1 LTGEPAT
8 DAPTGVRPRSN
19 FDFDNG
25 HLGAFQLAARYHTLK
40 INERAFE
47 FNLATAGSSR
57 KAQAWT
63 AGLNWI
69 LTGNLKYTFNF
80 ERTVFDG
87 NASGTRKPENA
98 FVFRTQ
104 LYF

>member
-1 LTGEPAT
+1 
-8 DAPTGVRPRSN
+8 VRPRSS
-19 FDFDNG
+19 FDFDSH

-40 INERAFE
+40 INDRAFE
-47 FNLATAGSSR
+47 FNLATPGSSR

-87 NASGTRKPENA
+87 NANGARKAESA